1 MKRKAI
7 RFIIRS
13 KITTSVCISAIILIG
28 LPGSMIMAQENPQ
41 TAPETAAADPNTSQP
56 ANEPVAVEV
65 SPDEIGSDIP
75 RAPTP
80 IPQSEQQ
87 FVYNSH
93 GMRDPFVSL
102 LINNSLDVSKSG
114 LAAMKISEIKIQGIQ
129 IGLGKVAIVLGTD
142 GKAYNMEVGQTLL
155 DGKVVAIESGKV
167 VFEKVILD
175 PFGREKEKQRI
186 EMDLHR

>member
-1 MKRKAI
+1 
-7 RFIIRS
+7 
-13 KITTSVCISAIILIG
+13 
-28 LPGSMIMAQENPQ
+28 
-41 TAPETAAADPNTSQP
+41 
-56 ANEPVAVEV
+56 
-65 SPDEIGSDIP
+65 
-75 RAPTP
+75 
-80 IPQSEQQ
+80 
-87 FVYNSH
+87 
-93 GMRDPFVSL
+93 
-102 LINNSLDVSKSG
+102 
-114 LAAMKISEIKIQGIQ
+114 MKISEIKIQGIQ